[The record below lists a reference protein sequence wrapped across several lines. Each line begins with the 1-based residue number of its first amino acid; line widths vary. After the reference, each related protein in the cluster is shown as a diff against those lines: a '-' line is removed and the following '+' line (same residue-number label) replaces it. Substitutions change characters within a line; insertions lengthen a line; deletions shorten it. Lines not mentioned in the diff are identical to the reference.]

1 MKSIAYFCGKVK
13 YARKFTSLLETVQG
27 KIVICDI
34 DNTVAD
40 VNGVLRRLGYD
51 VSVYPNPKLND
62 DFWLS
67 FEGIEVLMSAEPFVS
82 TLQMLV
88 TLQNA
93 GAEVYLATSR
103 SRYLMPATY
112 IWLAKNGVKTD
123 TVYFTPDKLSLEG
136 DIYIEDDPAQ
146 IKRLLSAGKTVLI
159 PEQPYNQR
167 IRHRKAIYF
176 TPRKGA
182 DAR

>member
-13 YARKFTSLLETVQG
+13 YAKKFTSLLETAQG
-27 KIVICDI
+27 KIVVCDI

-51 VSVYPNPKLND
+51 TSVYPNPELND

-67 FEGIEVLMSAEPFVS
+67 FKGVEILMKAKPFVN
-82 TLQMLV
+82 TLYMV
-88 TLQNA
+88 VGLQNA
-93 GAEVYLATSR
+93 GAEVCFATAR
-103 SRYLMPATY
+103 NRYLMPATY
-112 IWLAKNGVKTD
+112 IWLARNGVKSD

-136 DIYIEDDPAQ
+136 DVYVEDDPAQ

-159 PEQPYNQR
+159 PEQFYNKG
-167 IRHRKAIYF
+167 IEHKNAIYF
-176 TPRKGA
+176 NPRKGA
-182 DAR
+182 DIR